1 MNCQPLTLSQ
11 VEFQYPSNE
20 LSIGSQ
26 PLLHQISLTLPPTG
40 MLHIRGSN
48 GSGKTSLLKLL
59 AGMFRPDAGEIKY
72 GDVDIWSN
80 ITAYQQNLSY
90 LGHKNGFNPGLT
102 VWEHC
107 HLDWHIPP
115 DASALTQMLQNLD
128 LWSVKDRACYL
139 LSAGQKRRVALL
151 RLLSCATQLWLLDE
165 PLVALDAA
173 GVTFL
178 MACLQQHISQGGQ
191 VIYTSHQPLPWH
203 ATVHQE
209 YAL

>member
-1 MNCQPLTLSQ
+1 MNCQTLTLFQ

-80 ITAYQQNLSY
+80 ITEYQHNLSY

-115 DASALTQMLQNLD
+115 DVSSLTQMLQNLD
-128 LWSVKDRACYL
+128 LWSIKDRACYL

-151 RLLSCATQLWLLDE
+151 RLLSSATQLWLLDE
-165 PLVALDAA
+165 PLVALDTE

-178 MACLQQHISQGGQ
+178 MVCLQQHISQGGQ